1 MVDNFFEWE
10 KVYKEEKRLI
20 IFFEYFCGWWYIGGY
35 IVIDFNRFSVIVLC
49 KIIFMRVLC

>member
-35 IVIDFNRFSVIVLC
+35 IVIVNRFGVVILVRLY
-49 KIIFMRVLC
+49 L

>member
-35 IVIDFNRFSVIVLC
+35 IVIDFKRFSVIVLC
-49 KIIFMRVLC
+49 KIILMRVLC